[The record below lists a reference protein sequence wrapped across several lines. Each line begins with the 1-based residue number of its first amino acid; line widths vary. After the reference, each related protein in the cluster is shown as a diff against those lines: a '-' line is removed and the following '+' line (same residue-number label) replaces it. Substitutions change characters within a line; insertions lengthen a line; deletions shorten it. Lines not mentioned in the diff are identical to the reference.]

1 MRVRVPASSANLG
14 PGFDTLALALNL
26 YTEVE
31 VFPSDRFM
39 VETEG
44 FGGEVAADPNH
55 LCAQVAREVL
65 GHDNISV
72 KVTSEIP
79 LSRGL
84 GSSAAL
90 AVATAA
96 ACGAY
101 DAFVVAS
108 ELEGHC
114 ENAAASYFGGLV
126 VGTKIED
133 RYEARQLSIDP
144 SIVAIVVV
152 PEMHLATRE
161 LRAVLPRSVPFVDAV
176 TNLGRLALAI
186 ASFSDVSQLEVAL
199 SEDLLHEKYREE
211 VFPEARGLKELLID
225 AGAIYSCWSGAGST
239 MIGLF
244 DRRDARRALGTVHS
258 GLSSFDFTVNAQMLE
273 VDLDGM
279 VILEDDSDE

>member
-14 PGFDTLALALNL
+14 PGFDTLAVALNL
-26 YTEVE
+26 YTEVDVVE
-31 VFPSDRFM
+31 SDHFE
-39 VETEG
+39 VETQG
-44 FGGEVAADPNH
+44 CGSEVPVDSDH

-65 GHDNISV
+65 GHDKISV
-72 KVTSEIP
+72 KVKSDIP

-126 VGTKIED
+126 AGTKID
-133 RYEARQLSIDP
+133 GHYEARQLTIDP
-144 SIVAIVVV
+144 AIVAIVVI
-152 PEMHLATRE
+152 PDLRLSTKE
-161 LRAVLPRSVPFVDAV
+161 LRGVLPQSIPFADAV
-176 TNLGRLALAI
+176 ANLGRLALAI
-186 ASFSDVSQLEVAL
+186 ASFGDISQLEVSL
-199 SEDLLHEKYREE
+199 SQDLMHEKYREE
-211 VFPEARGLKELLID
+211 IFPVAREIKSLLKE
-225 AGAIYSCWSGAGST
+225 AGSIYSCWSGAGST

-244 DRRDARRALGTVHS
+244 DRRDQRRGLGLVQE
-258 GLSSFDFTVNAQMLE
+258 GLSQFDFEAQAQVLE
-273 VDLDGM
+273 VDHEGL
-279 VILEDDSDE
+279 VILEDGSDE

>member
-14 PGFDTLALALNL
+14 PGFDTLAIALNL

-31 VFPSDRFM
+31 VVLADRFT
-39 VETEG
+39 VETKG
-44 FGGEVAADPNH
+44 FGSEVAVDSDH
-55 LCAQVAREVL
+55 LCAQIAREVL
-65 GHDNISV
+65 GHDNVAV
-72 KVTSEIP
+72 KVSSEIP

-126 VGTKIED
+126 VGTKIDE

-144 SIVAIVVV
+144 AIVAIVIV
-152 PEMHLATRE
+152 PEVRLATKE
-161 LRAVLPRSVPFVDAV
+161 LRAVLPTTIPFGDAV
-176 TNLGRLALAI
+176 ANLGRLALAI

-199 SEDLLHEKYREE
+199 SQDLLHERYREE
-211 VFPEARGLKELLID
+211 VFPDARGLKELLIE
-225 AGAIYSCWSGAGST
+225 AGAVYSCWSGAGST
-239 MIGLF
+239 VIGLF
-244 DRRDARRALGTVHS
+244 DRREARRALGVVQS
-258 GLSSFDFTVNAQMLE
+258 GLTAFTFGATAQMLE
-273 VDLDGM
+273 VDHDGM
-279 VILEDDSDE
+279 VIFEDEADE

>member
-14 PGFDTLALALNL
+14 PGFDTLAVALNL
-26 YTEVE
+26 YTEVKVVE
-31 VFPSDRFM
+31 SDRFA
-39 VETEG
+39 VEASG
-44 FGGEVAADPNH
+44 CGVEVAVDSSH

-72 KVTSEIP
+72 KVKSDIP

-126 VGTKIED
+126 VGTKIDD
-133 RYEARQLSIDP
+133 RYEARQLPIDP
-144 SIVAIVVV
+144 AIVAVVIIPDV
-152 PEMHLATRE
+152 RLSTKE
-161 LRAVLPRSVPFVDAV
+161 LRGVLPQSVPFADAV

-186 ASFSDVSQLEVAL
+186 ASFGDVEQLEVAL
-199 SEDLLHEKYREE
+199 SQDLLHEQYREE
-211 VFPEARGLKELLID
+211 VFPQAREMKSLLKE
-225 AGAIYSCWSGAGST
+225 AGAVYSCWSGAGST

-244 DRRDARRALGTVHS
+244 DRREARKGLGFVQG
-258 GLSSFDFTVNAQMLE
+258 GLSLFDFEATAQMLE
-273 VDLDGM
+273 VDHDGM
-279 VILEDDSDE
+279 VIYEDEIDE